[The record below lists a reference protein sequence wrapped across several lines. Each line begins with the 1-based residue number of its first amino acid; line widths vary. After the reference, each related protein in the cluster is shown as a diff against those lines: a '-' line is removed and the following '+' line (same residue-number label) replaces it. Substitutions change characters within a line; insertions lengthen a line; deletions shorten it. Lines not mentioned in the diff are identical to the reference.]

1 MSLRN
6 FLTEQSACSG
16 NRVAIMTAFAAPLI
30 PGRRYGF
37 RKQSSKN
44 ERQWMSKAIKQ
55 GKLKKPLVENL
66 KTLTL
71 WMKGKKAKLKI
82 QQPSVA
88 SYSCVSQP
96 VPLWYI
102 NSNTFLYAKIVHNK
116 HKGPAS
122 LKIIWLHSILWDLSY
137 LNLNCSIKVMQ
148 LINLLL
154 LYL

>member
-1 MSLRN
+1 
-6 FLTEQSACSG
+6 
-16 NRVAIMTAFAAPLI
+16 
-30 PGRRYGF
+30 
-37 RKQSSKN
+37 
-44 ERQWMSKAIKQ
+44 MSKAIKQ

-82 QQPSVA
+82 QQPS
-88 SYSCVSQP
+88 VSQP

-122 LKIIWLHSILWDLSY
+122 LKIIWLHSIL
-137 LNLNCSIKVMQ
+137 
-148 LINLLL
+148 
-154 LYL
+154 